1 MKKIILS
8 IMLITVL
15 TLSLFISPKVNAAE
29 SEYNE
34 YYVLM
39 DQIDQYIT
47 DGTLPSWHDKYKD
60 NPFYQEYLTHF
71 IGNGILERYGELEE
85 NVLVDLL
92 SYFEDC
98 SNEIKN
104 KIIPDNNVIT
114 DELTANQSLGFYFDG
129 INLYFLWTSK
139 YLPTTYLT
147 LDSLTINIKGSS
159 KTFSN
164 GYMTDEE
171 STCPHIN
178 GDQIVDV
185 TENIYFPEQ
194 NLQINATLV
203 SFYHLCSENKK
214 MYTGGL
220 TYNNKFYDLMN
231 LTPITVEGFT
241 ITTDEGTYYDINE
254 SITDSSTY
262 DLVEK
267 CEFEGDSILVT
278 KLLKL
283 KALDQAA
290 LQELE
295 DRYRVVFNFN
305 NDEYLNAAY
314 ICAKIKYDG
323 ELKECVL
330 VRDANQIGHYK
341 YYDFIE
347 ISKERIELLEI
358 KSVKLSVW
366 NSDTVSSLDTYDTIY
381 SVSNPRSLK
390 IEQFH
395 VEATET
401 IWNTTTGE
409 IIIEIPVKVEGFD
422 EKLPNDQVNIE
433 TDPDD
438 SNDNKDEDI
447 EIENNDKNDNTDNK
461 DESNQDEEKDK
472 FDQTFN
478 IILTVSLTIIL
489 IFIIYKLFSF
499 IRKFIK

>member
-8 IMLITVL
+8 IMLLTVL
-15 TLSLFISPKVNAAE
+15 TLSLFIAPKVNAYE
-29 SEYNE
+29 SEDNE

-114 DELTANQSLGFYFDG
+114 NELTANQSLGFYFDG

-147 LDSLTINIKGSS
+147 LDSLTINIKGTS

-283 KALDQAA
+283 KELDQAA

-314 ICAKIKYDG
+314 IRAIVKYDG
-323 ELKECVL
+323 ELKECIL
-330 VRDANQIGHYK
+330 IRDANQIGHYES
-341 YYDFIE
+341 YDFIE
-347 ISKERIELLEI
+347 ISKEHIELIEI
-358 KSVKLSVW
+358 RTVKLSVW
-366 NSDTVSSLDTYDTIY
+366 NCEEVSSLTTYDTIY
-381 SVSNPRSLK
+381 SLSNPRTLK

-395 VEATET
+395 EETVNT
-401 IWNTTTGE
+401 IWNQSTGE
-409 IIIEIPVKVEGFD
+409 MITDIPTEVPGFNNQ
-422 EKLPNDQVNIE
+422 LPNDLGNEE
-433 TDPDD
+433 TKPDD
-438 SNDNKDEDI
+438 SNNNTDVDVDNG
-447 EIENNDKNDNTDNK
+447 NNNNNDNTNNGDNNK
-461 DESNQDEEKDK
+461 DDENNKL
-472 FDQTFN
+472 DQALN
-478 IILTVSLTIIL
+478 ITITVALTLLL
-489 IFIIYKLFSF
+489 IFMLYKAFCF
-499 IRKFIK
+499 IKKFIN